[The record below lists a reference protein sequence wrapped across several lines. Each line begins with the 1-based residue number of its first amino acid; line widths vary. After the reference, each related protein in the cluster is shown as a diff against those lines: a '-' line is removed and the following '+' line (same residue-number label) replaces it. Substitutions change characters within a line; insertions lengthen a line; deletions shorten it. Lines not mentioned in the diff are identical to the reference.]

1 LNFYLT
7 HVHNNTN
14 MNNNKNMFKNLINI
28 LIKCHH
34 QVINLIE
41 VNLVPV
47 ENIKCLNNSNHL
59 VVILKVGKVLLRQS
73 QTLSAADLHFQ

>member
-1 LNFYLT
+1 MNFYLT